1 MDDGKQ
7 LLDGRKT
14 LREEGA
20 HEGSAVTVVTRTAKE
35 ALQELA
41 EREEQRQAAS
51 EAEAK
56 AQAMGELRRG
66 FKATDF
72 PWTSGLNGT
81 YKPRGQH
88 NGFPLYQQSRPGV
101 VGPAAYWDSD
111 PRFMQWQFHS
121 RW

>member
-1 MDDGKQ
+1 MMDGKQ

-35 ALQELA
+35 ALRELA

-56 AQAMGELRRG
+56 AQAM
-66 FKATDF
+66 
-72 PWTSGLNGT
+72 
-81 YKPRGQH
+81 
-88 NGFPLYQQSRPGV
+88 V
-101 VGPAAYWDSD
+101 
-111 PRFMQWQFHS
+111 
-121 RW
+121 